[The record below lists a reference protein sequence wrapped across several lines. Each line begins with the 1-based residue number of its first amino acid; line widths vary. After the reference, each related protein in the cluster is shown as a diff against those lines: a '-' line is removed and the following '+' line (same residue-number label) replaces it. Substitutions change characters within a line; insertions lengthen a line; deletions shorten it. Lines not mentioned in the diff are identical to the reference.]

1 MAGKNIIVVTDDSFE
16 ASVLGSDK
24 LVMLDFWATWCGP
37 CLALGPTMEALA
49 DEYDGKVVIAK
60 LNVDE
65 NRGTAAK
72 FRITSI
78 PSVLFF
84 KDGGFHR
91 RGPSQGSLPGSD
103 RPPCVNQ
110 PSKVCP

>member
-1 MAGKNIIVVTDDSFE
+1 MAGKNIIEVTDDNFE
-16 ASVLGSDK
+16 TSVLGSDK

-37 CLALGPTMEALA
+37 CLALGPTLEALA

-65 NRGTAAK
+65 NRGTAAN

-78 PSVLFF
+78 PSILFF
-84 KDGGFHR
+84 KDGKMVDSVVGAR
-91 RGPSQGSLPGSD
+91 PRGQYQEVID
-103 RPPCVNQ
+103 RLL
-110 PSKVCP
+110 

>member
-84 KDGGFHR
+84 KDGEMVDSIVGAR
-91 RGPSQGSLPGSD
+91 PRGHYQEVID
-103 RPPCVNQ
+103 RLV
-110 PSKVCP
+110 